1 MQGKKPSVSESN
13 FSISSPGQDSQEAS
27 FEKHFSVAELAE
39 LWSLSEQTIR
49 RIFSGEPG
57 VIEWG
62 HNERRFKR
70 GYKTLRIPE
79 SIVQRVHGRLRST
92 G

>member
-1 MQGKKPSVSESN
+1 MQAKKLSVSESN
-13 FSISSPGQDSQEAS
+13 FSFSSFQQPSREAS
-27 FEKHFSVAELAE
+27 FERHYSVSELAE
-39 LWSLSEQTIR
+39 LWALSEQTIR
-49 RIFSGEPG
+49 RIFNGEPG

-79 SIVQRVHGRLRST
+79 SVVQRVHGRLRST